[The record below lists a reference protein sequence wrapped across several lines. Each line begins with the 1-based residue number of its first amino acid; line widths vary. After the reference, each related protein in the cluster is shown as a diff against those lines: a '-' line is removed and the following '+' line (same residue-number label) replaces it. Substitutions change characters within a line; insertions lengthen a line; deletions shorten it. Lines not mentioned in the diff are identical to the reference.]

1 MILVLSLI
9 PTLTLHYF
17 LIITPPPRCPH
28 FHTSPLHLNPYLFIR
43 VSISPLSFY
52 LNNHQPMPLLVIF
65 YQYRLNW
72 VVVSSSRDFI

>member
-9 PTLTLHYF
+9 PITLFSHYH
-17 LIITPPPRCPH
+17 TPPRYPH